1 MKIKLIP
8 THADWQYR
16 SGMMKIY
23 HYRKILTKQTMRE
36 LRHLKEVYI
45 DIAKSMTYR
54 LLEEKSKN
62 V

>member
-1 MKIKLIP
+1 
-8 THADWQYR
+8 
-16 SGMMKIY
+16 
-23 HYRKILTKQTMRE
+23 MRE

-62 V
+62 VY